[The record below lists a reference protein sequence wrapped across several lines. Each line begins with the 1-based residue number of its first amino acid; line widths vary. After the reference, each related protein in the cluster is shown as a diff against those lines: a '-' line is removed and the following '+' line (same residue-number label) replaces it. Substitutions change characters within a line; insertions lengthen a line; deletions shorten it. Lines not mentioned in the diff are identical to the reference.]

1 MLDCFFLAPEASDGL
16 EQRKRG
22 KGKVLA
28 AILMRPSSS
37 AVKTSLRL
45 TRGRVAGPKISA
57 ATAGPAQKVSLFQLS
72 SWQL

>member
-37 AVKTSLRL
+37 AVKTSPRL